1 MAVSVHAKKCWLHG
15 NSLLISVGNYL
26 VEGER
31 PMGSHT
37 PPSIRLY
44 IFIFSAGLIAI
55 SGCNRQDPSNE
66 TTNSVDVDTATEA
79 VFVPSVVT
87 ESDIPSDIQRDSWA
101 RLPLPSRASFDND
114 GQRAF
119 DAIINPDS
127 RYADG
132 PRGPIAM
139 WLYSP
144 AMAEHIFPASTYLR
158 FGTDKDQRL
167 TELAILATAREVRS
181 QYEWSAHEPLA
192 LDAGLET
199 EIIEWVKHR
208 RTLDTPLP
216 GFGDTERLIVQFARE
231 LISEER
237 ISIETFTRAQELLGN
252 RGVMDLTGLIGYYNF
267 VNLTLKTFDV
277 QLAPGRTRLLPDFW
291 TESTP

>member
-1 MAVSVHAKKCWLHG
+1 
-15 NSLLISVGNYL
+15 
-26 VEGER
+26 
-31 PMGSHT
+31 MGSHT
-37 PPSIRLY
+37 SLAMRVYTLIVA
-44 IFIFSAGLIAI
+44 AGLISIA
-55 SGCNRQDPSNE
+55 GCGRQPPAPE
-66 TTNSVDVDTATEA
+66 TINPVGTASEVT
-79 VFVPSVVT
+79 FTPSVVT
-87 ESDIPSDIQRDSWA
+87 ESDVPSSIHRDSWA
-101 RLPLPSRASFDND
+101 RLPLPNRSSLDSD
-114 GQRAF
+114 GQRAY

-158 FGTDKDQRL
+158 FGTNKDQRL

-192 LDAGLET
+192 LDAGLEG
-199 EIIEWVKHR
+199 EIIELVKHR
-208 RTLDTPLP
+208 QPLDTSMP
-216 GFGDTERLIVQFARE
+216 GLGDTERLIIQFARE

-237 ISIETFTRAQELLGN
+237 LSTETFTQAQAIFGN
-252 RGVMDLTGLIGYYNF
+252 RGVMDLAGLIGYYNF
-267 VNLTLKTFDV
+267 VNFTLKTFDV

-291 TESTP
+291 TNN

>member
-1 MAVSVHAKKCWLHG
+1 MSLQTVSTLRLKIYVVFSG
-15 NSLLISVGNYL
+15 LISLAGCNYQETVTDETTP
-26 VEGER
+26 VETAAEV
-31 PMGSHT
+31 PFL
-37 PPSIRLY
+37 PSIV
-44 IFIFSAGLIAI
+44 I
-55 SGCNRQDPSNE
+55 
-66 TTNSVDVDTATEA
+66 
-79 VFVPSVVT
+79 
-87 ESDIPSDIQRDSWA
+87 ESDIPDDIHNDSWA
-101 RLPLPSRASFDND
+101 RLPLPTRASLDND
-114 GQRAF
+114 GQRAY

-144 AMAEHIFPASTYLR
+144 VMAEHIFPASTYLR

-192 LDAGLET
+192 LDAGLEV
-199 EIIEWVKHR
+199 EIIDAVKYR
-208 RTLDTPLP
+208 QPLNTPIP
-216 GFGDTERLIVQFARE
+216 GLGQTERLIIQFARE

-237 ISIETFTRAQELLGN
+237 LSTATFTQAQDILGN
-252 RGVMDLTGLIGYYNF
+252 RGIMDLAGLIGYYNF

-291 TESTP
+291 SQSEQ

>member
-1 MAVSVHAKKCWLHG
+1 MDTLYSSPSAPIVRKGENLMGRQTFSSTRLRI
-15 NSLLISVGNYL
+15 LI
-26 VEGER
+26 
-31 PMGSHT
+31 
-37 PPSIRLY
+37 
-44 IFIFSAGLIAI
+44 FCAGLI
-55 SGCNRQDPSNE
+55 SLTGCITVDRNEQEPVNDPINPI
-66 TTNSVDVDTATEA
+66 DIATEIPFA
-79 VFVPSVVT
+79 PSVVT
-87 ESDIPSDIQRDSWA
+87 ESDIPSDIHHDSWA
-101 RLPLPSRASFDND
+101 RLPLPNRASLDNN
-114 GQRAF
+114 GQRAY

-158 FGTDKDQRL
+158 FGTEIDQRL

-192 LDAGLET
+192 LDAGLEV
-199 EIIEWVKHR
+199 EIIEIVKYRQPLHAE
-208 RTLDTPLP
+208 TPGL
-216 GFGDTERLIVQFARE
+216 GETERLIIQFARE

-237 ISIETFTRAQELLGN
+237 LSSETFTRAQTILGN
-252 RGVMDLTGLIGYYNF
+252 RGVMNLAGLIGYYNF

-277 QLAPGRTRLLPDFW
+277 QLAPGRTRLLPDLW
-291 TESTP
+291 THNQP

>member
-1 MAVSVHAKKCWLHG
+1 MGRQTSPSTQLQVLIISAQ
-15 NSLLISVGNYL
+15 LISLAGCVT
-26 VEGER
+26 
-31 PMGSHT
+31 HT
-37 PPSIRLY
+37 PNEQET
-44 IFIFSAGLIAI
+44 IADHTSPADI
-55 SGCNRQDPSNE
+55 
-66 TTNSVDVDTATEA
+66 ATEIP
-79 VFVPSVVT
+79 FVASVVT
-87 ESDIPSDIQRDSWA
+87 EADIPNDIHHDSWA
-101 RLPLPSRASFDND
+101 RLPLPNRSSLDSN
-114 GQRAF
+114 GQRAY

-158 FGTDKDQRL
+158 FGTEKDQRL

-192 LDAGLET
+192 LDAGLEV
-199 EIIEWVKHR
+199 EIIEVVKYR
-208 RTLDTPLP
+208 QPLNTPTP
-216 GFGDTERLIVQFARE
+216 GLGEVERLIIQFARE
-231 LISEER
+231 LISQEHL
-237 ISIETFTRAQELLGN
+237 STETFTHAQNIFGN
-252 RGVMDLTGLIGYYNF
+252 RGVMNLTGLIGYYNF

-291 TESTP
+291 THRQP

>member
-1 MAVSVHAKKCWLHG
+1 MDTLYPSPSAPIAYKGENFMGRQTFPSPRLRD
-15 NSLLISVGNYL
+15 L
-26 VEGER
+26 V
-31 PMGSHT
+31 
-37 PPSIRLY
+37 IC
-44 IFIFSAGLIAI
+44 AGLIALT
-55 SGCNRQDPSNE
+55 GCI
-66 TTNSVDVDTATEA
+66 SVDRNEQEADNDPINPVDIATEIP
-79 VFVPSVVT
+79 FVPSVVT
-87 ESDIPSDIQRDSWA
+87 ESDIPSDIQHDSWA
-101 RLPLPSRASFDND
+101 RLPLPNRASLDTN
-114 GQRAF
+114 GQRAY

-158 FGTDKDQRL
+158 FGTEKDQRL

-192 LDAGLET
+192 LDAGLEV
-199 EIIEWVKHR
+199 EIIEIVKYR
-208 RTLDTPLP
+208 QPLNTATPGL
-216 GFGDTERLIVQFARE
+216 GETERLIIQFTRE
-231 LISEER
+231 IISEER
-237 ISIETFTRAQELLGN
+237 LSTETFTRAQTILGN
-252 RGVMDLTGLIGYYNF
+252 RGVMNLAGLIGYYNF

-291 TESTP
+291 TPNQP

>member
-1 MAVSVHAKKCWLHG
+1 M
-15 NSLLISVGNYL
+15 I
-26 VEGER
+26 EGER

-37 PPSIRLY
+37 SSSIRLH
-44 IFIFSAGLIAI
+44 IFAAGLIAI
-55 SGCNRQDPSNE
+55 SGCDRQEPPNE
-66 TTNSVDVDTATEA
+66 TTNLVNVDTATEA

-87 ESDIPSDIQRDSWA
+87 EPDIPSDIQHDSWA
-101 RLPLPSRASFDND
+101 RLPLPNRASLDND

-119 DAIINPDS
+119 DTIINPDS

-192 LDAGLET
+192 LDAGLEA
-199 EIIEWVKHR
+199 EIIELIKHR
-208 RTLDTPLP
+208 RPLDAPLP
-216 GFGDTERLIVQFARE
+216 GLDDTERLIVQFARE
-231 LISEER
+231 LVSEER
-237 ISIETFTRAQELLGN
+237 LSAETFTRAQELLGN

-277 QLAPGRTRLLPDFW
+277 QLAPGRTRLLPNFW
-291 TESTP
+291 TQSAP

>member
-1 MAVSVHAKKCWLHG
+1 MVRQTFLSMRLKGLIVCVG
-15 NSLLISVGNYL
+15 LISFTGCMT
-26 VEGER
+26 VEHNEQETVND
-31 PMGSHT
+31 PIT
-37 PPSIRLY
+37 PTDI
-44 IFIFSAGLIAI
+44 
-55 SGCNRQDPSNE
+55 
-66 TTNSVDVDTATEA
+66 ATEIP
-79 VFVPSVVT
+79 FVPSVVA
-87 ESDIPSDIQRDSWA
+87 ESDIPSDIHHDSWA
-101 RLPLPSRASFDND
+101 RLPLPNRASLDNN
-114 GQRAF
+114 GQRAY

-158 FGTDKDQRL
+158 FGTEKDQRL

-192 LDAGLET
+192 LDADLEVG
-199 EIIEWVKHR
+199 IIEIVKYR
-208 RTLDTPLP
+208 QPLNTTTPGL
-216 GFGDTERLIVQFARE
+216 GETERLIIQFARE

-237 ISIETFTRAQELLGN
+237 LITETFTRAQTILGN
-252 RGVMDLTGLIGYYNF
+252 RGVMNLAGLIGYYNF

-277 QLAPGRTRLLPDFW
+277 QLAPGRTRLLPDLW
-291 TESTP
+291 THNQP

>member
-1 MAVSVHAKKCWLHG
+1 MTVS
-15 NSLLISVGNYL
+15 NDSL
-26 VEGER
+26 EGER
-31 PMGSHT
+31 LMGSQVFASMRWH
-37 PPSIRLY
+37 LL
-44 IFIFSAGLIAI
+44 IFSGVLI
-55 SGCNRQDPSNE
+55 STTGCNHQEPLAE
-66 TTNSVDVDTATEA
+66 TPAPMNTATEVTFA
-79 VFVPSVVT
+79 PSVVT
-87 ESDIPSDIQRDSWA
+87 ESDIPSDIHRDSWA
-101 RLPLPSRASFDND
+101 RLPLPNRSSLDND
-114 GQRAF
+114 GQRAY

-192 LDAGLET
+192 LDAGLEV
-199 EIIEWVKHR
+199 EIIELVKYR
-208 RTLDTPLP
+208 QPLDTPAP
-216 GFGDTERLIVQFARE
+216 GLGNTERLIIQFARE
-231 LISEER
+231 IISEEHL
-237 ISIETFTRAQELLGN
+237 SPETFIQAQTIFGN
-252 RGVMDLTGLIGYYNF
+252 RGVMDLAGLIGYYNF
-267 VNLTLKTFDV
+267 VNLTLKTFSV

-291 TESTP
+291 SQSAP